1 MAVTIS
7 KDIGQTIKLA
17 RIRNNISQQDLHDML
32 EKELGYEM
40 AVSQISKWETG
51 QRAPRP
57 EVMAALHKILG
68 IFDDPAKTQDN
79 QKATKPG
86 TARQAI
92 QDYANRFEL
101 HENQAIDSL
110 DGIAQDL
117 ISLAFHFDSIR
128 KLNIIHMLGYDNIL
142 EYAYKE
148 FGITKRAY
156 AMLIDF
162 LKKYCQKDE
171 KGGYTDRPAPGL
183 SGKNAMNLLV
193 GIHETAKKQIVTNDK
208 PSPGIDT
215 NKKPTVLR
223 EVHVTAGST
232 MDKIIKILEAM
243 TEDERCDVLAVIQ
256 PYRR

>member
-1 MAVTIS
+1 MAVTVS

-32 EKELGYEM
+32 EKELGYDM

-68 IFDDPAKTQDN
+68 IFDGPAKDQESYET
-79 QKATKPG
+79 AKPG
-86 TARQAI
+86 TARQI
-92 QDYANRFEL
+92 MQDYANKFEL
-101 HENQAIDSL
+101 HENQVIDSL
-110 DGIAQDL
+110 DDMKQDL
-117 ISLAFHFDSIR
+117 VSLAYHFDSIR
-128 KLNIIHMLGYDNIL
+128 RLNIIHMLGYENIL

-148 FGITKRAY
+148 FGVTKRTY

-162 LKKYCQKDE
+162 LRKYCQKDGNGE
-171 KGGYTDRPAPGL
+171 YTDRPDPKL
-183 SGKNAMNLLV
+183 SGKNALDLLMNV
-193 GIHETAKKQIVTNDK
+193 HGTAKKQIVTNSK
-208 PSPGIDT
+208 PSPGIDPD
-215 NKKPTVLR
+215 KKPTTLR

-232 MDKIIKILEAM
+232 MDKIIKILEDM